1 LGGREEGEGRKRR
14 RIKNGKR
21 WRRYTVGQ
29 EIYQRCIAIGDGEL
43 RLPTRESQMPG
54 KQETTSIPQG

>member
-1 LGGREEGEGRKRR
+1 
-14 RIKNGKR
+14 
-21 WRRYTVGQ
+21 VGQ